1 MFLFHQYFHRS
12 FVVKTVLRP
21 SLQPRVV
28 LPRFACLL
36 LTGLVP
42 IAVFAAALAVSAN
55 TTAAPVKATA
65 VSTTTLATAST
76 FSPQWESYL
85 TPFSAASLW
94 NARPIDPVF
103 GDFVIPKS
111 SYFPSIASGAWSTGM
126 FLAKESDGPMVIKGV
141 AGKQGVWDPDAE
153 VYQPTIT
160 IPRWP
165 ADTVGAAASD
175 GHADIYDP
183 VLRVIH
189 SFWQLKNVNGQW
201 VAAQYAWSAIEGR
214 GWGDPAHYF
223 QGSRAA
229 GVPTSAGLMRKHE
242 INDGEPVYHHALAM
256 SLTFNALA
264 ANPNYIYPAT
274 SADYV
279 VSTPNTGLI
288 SEGALMMLPPS
299 YDTSKIA
306 SPALRKVADT
316 LKLHGAYV
324 VDRNYGTP
332 FAIYVENGAEFKMS
346 ATTGWD
352 NAVAS
357 ELDRIRAGLRQVMSA
372 KSWLDGDNQPMVPEK
387 IFNRLSMRG
396 PWQAQTGPLL
406 GVFDTLAQA
415 VVFPT
420 TATRVTQVNY
430 SGRGL
435 NKISWATPQVGSIQ
449 RLTAS
454 AKGGAKLRMTVH
466 DKAGVKL
473 FDSGE
478 LGAGESVQFPW
489 PATDARFVVYAASGV
504 GQASLVRGDLID
516 EGQ

>member
-1 MFLFHQYFHRS
+1 MG
-12 FVVKTVLRP
+12 
-21 SLQPRVV
+21 
-28 LPRFACLL
+28 
-36 LTGLVP
+36 GLVP
-42 IAVFAAALAVSAN
+42 SAISTAKAA
-55 TTAAPVKATA
+55 A
-65 VSTTTLATAST
+65 VSTKTLVAAST
-76 FSPQWESYL
+76 FAPQWESYL
-85 TPFSAASLW
+85 TPFNAASLW
-94 NARPIDPVF
+94 NARPVEPVF

-111 SYFPSIASGAWSTGM
+111 SYFPSIASGVWSTGM
-126 FLAKESDGPMVIKGV
+126 FLAAAGDGPMAVKGI
-141 AGKQGVWDPDAE
+141 AGKPGVWDPDAE
-153 VYQPTIT
+153 ANRPQIT

-165 ADTVGAAASD
+165 ADTVGAGAAD

-189 SFWQLKNVNGQW
+189 SFWQLKKIDGQW
-201 VAAQYAWSAIEGR
+201 VAAQYAWAPIEGR

-264 ANPNYIYPAT
+264 ATPNYIYPAT
-274 SADYV
+274 SADNV
-279 VSTPNTGLI
+279 VSTPNTGMI
-288 SEGALMMLPPS
+288 PEGALMMLPPS

-306 SPALRKVADT
+306 SLPLRKVAET

-332 FAIYVENGAEFKMS
+332 FAIYVENGADFKMS
-346 ATTGWD
+346 AMSGWD

-357 ELDRIRAGLRQVMSA
+357 ELDRMRAGLRQVTSA
-372 KSWLDGDNQPMVPEK
+372 TSWLDGNNQVMVPEK
-387 IFNRLSMRG
+387 VFNRLSMRG

-406 GVFDTLAQA
+406 GTFDTLAQA
-415 VVFPT
+415 VVFPS

-435 NKISWATPQVGSIQ
+435 NKIGWSVPQVGSIQ

-454 AKGGAKLRMTVH
+454 AKGGAKLRMVVQ
-466 DKAGVKL
+466 DKSGTKL

-478 LGAGESVQFPW
+478 LGAGESAQFPW
-489 PATDARFVVYAASGV
+489 PGSDARFVIYAISGV
-504 GQASLVRGDLID
+504 DQPSLVRGDLVD
-516 EGQ
+516 GGT

>member
-1 MFLFHQYFHRS
+1 MTSTNNRFPVS
-12 FVVKTVLRP
+12 GG
-21 SLQPRVV
+21 V
-28 LPRFACLL
+28 LPSRRCHFLPRAALRGLACALL
-36 LTGLVP
+36 CGLLP
-42 IAVFAAALAVSAN
+42 MAGFAATAPAVPAKLS
-55 TTAAPVKATA
+55 ATA
-65 VSTTTLATAST
+65 
-76 FSPQWESYL
+76 FNPQWESYL

-94 NARPIDPVF
+94 NARPVEPVF

-111 SYFPSIASGAWSTGM
+111 SYFPSITSGAWSTGM
-126 FLAKESDGPMVIKGV
+126 FLAKDNDASMVVKGIP
-141 AGKQGVWDPDAE
+141 GQPGVWDPDAE
-153 VYQPTIT
+153 IHKPEVT

-165 ADTVGAAASD
+165 AETVGAAEAD

-189 SFWQLKNVNGQW
+189 SFWQLKKVNGQW
-201 VAAQYAWSAIEGR
+201 VAAQYAWAGIEGR

-242 INDGEPVYHHALAM
+242 INDGEAVYHHALAM

-264 ANPNYIYPAT
+264 ANPNFIYPAT
-274 SADYV
+274 SGDSV
-279 VSTPNTGLI
+279 VQTPNTGMI
-288 SEGALMMLPPS
+288 PEGALMMLPPS

-332 FAIYVENGAEFKMS
+332 FTIYVENGADFKMS
-346 ATTGWD
+346 TSSWD
-352 NAVAS
+352 NAVAA
-357 ELDRIRAGLRQVMSA
+357 ELDRIRAGLRQVISA
-372 KSWLDGDNQPMVPEK
+372 KTWMDGNNQAMVPEK
-387 IFNRLSMRG
+387 VFNRLSMRG

-415 VVFPT
+415 VVFPAT
-420 TATRVTQVNY
+420 STRVTQVNY

-435 NKISWATPQVGSIQ
+435 NKISWSSPKVGSIQ

-466 DKAGVKL
+466 DKSGAKL

-478 LGAGESVQFPW
+478 LGAGESTQFPW
-489 PATDARFVVYAASGV
+489 PAAEARFVVYAISGV
-504 GQASLVRGDLID
+504 GPSSLVRGDLVD
-516 EGQ
+516 GGT